1 MKAPTIKDIAREAGV
16 SHGTVSNVLNG
27 RGNVSVEKIQLV
39 EKAAARLGYRINAKA
54 QLLRKGTGNTLSL
67 IIPGTHFSQ
76 YADLYESLQQE
87 AKAYGLTVQ
96 VYSTQSLQVE
106 EEEAIDL
113 AMGSRTAAIVAVI
126 GLEPSNQRLQMA
138 AKQIP
143 LVLVDNHHSAC
154 SGALL
159 AGFDWE
165 QAGRDIG
172 AQVGRFQRVGLFTGV
187 QKATHM
193 RDFCTGFFATYTGQ
207 VHHVES
213 TDQLVPVQ
221 AFSLFEGAFELD
233 CIVCTDSFRSE
244 AVARAATF
252 CCKNGCPEMV
262 SVTSHKAIGKS
273 GSLCYGLDYK
283 NLGRNIV
290 RRLFGEKEEL
300 DLVLPCEGFSVSIP
314 HIQLSG
320 APLEFLTVTS
330 PSSVALSRLL
340 PHFRKQTGLD
350 VNLTV
355 VSLDAIYDLVHSM
368 PEESKFDLIRMD
380 MAWISELAPRV
391 YRPLDEMPYPWQK
404 LMDKMLPVF
413 RQDYTSAHQVPF
425 CVPYDP
431 STQIFFYRKD
441 LFNDPVVKRMYYEQ
455 NRKELEIPTTFEEYN
470 RVARFFTRAYNPDS
484 PILYGTTT
492 AIGNSVVNPSEYLPR
507 LFSFGGSLF
516 DENGRVNLVTPAAVA
531 ALENYMESYNYS
543 DKTVYQWWKGALEGF
558 ANGSAAMTVVFMN
571 YASDIVNSQNASI
584 AGKIGYAP
592 IPGHKPLLGGG
603 VVGITRSS
611 AKTEQAYTFLQWLYS
626 DEISPVFTMLGGLS
640 PCKTVYQN
648 QDVLSLYPWLSAA
661 RESFP
666 TGQRRLHNNL
676 YVNFSEKKLEEII
689 SVQVKNA
696 IFGLFS
702 PQEALQRA
710 QRECEKTLIPRKA

>member
-1 MKAPTIKDIAREAGV
+1 
-16 SHGTVSNVLNG
+16 
-27 RGNVSVEKIQLV
+27 
-39 EKAAARLGYRINAKA
+39 
-54 QLLRKGTGNTLSL
+54 
-67 IIPGTHFSQ
+67 
-76 YADLYESLQQE
+76 
-87 AKAYGLTVQ
+87 
-96 VYSTQSLQVE
+96 
-106 EEEAIDL
+106 
-113 AMGSRTAAIVAVI
+113 
-126 GLEPSNQRLQMA
+126 
-138 AKQIP
+138 
-143 LVLVDNHHSAC
+143 
-154 SGALL
+154 
-159 AGFDWE
+159 
-165 QAGRDIG
+165 
-172 AQVGRFQRVGLFTGV
+172 
-187 QKATHM
+187 
-193 RDFCTGFFATYTGQ
+193 
-207 VHHVES
+207 
-213 TDQLVPVQ
+213 
-221 AFSLFEGAFELD
+221 
-233 CIVCTDSFRSE
+233 DSFRSE

-391 YRPLDEMPYPWQK
+391 YRPLDEMPFPWQK

-425 CVPYDP
+425 CLPYDP

-441 LFNDPVVKRMYYEQ
+441 LFSDPVVKRMYYEQ